1 MTRRVIINADD
12 FGLSPGVNRGIVSG
26 FREGVLTST
35 TMLVNLEF
43 FDDAVRLARENPDL
57 PLGVHLSL
65 LWGKPVSDPAEVPSL
80 VEGDGRFP
88 RSLLTLASRYF
99 LGRLS
104 RDQVRT
110 EFRNQIRTFLEAG
123 LTPTHLDTHKHV
135 HCLGGILDAV
145 ISVAREFGIDKVR
158 LPREDRP
165 RPRRTPDGRPGTRG
179 SRKSAGKRRLIRF
192 LCRGARERLNEAGI
206 RTADHFVG
214 IEHGHG
220 LNSDVLN
227 LILSN
232 LGAGTT
238 EIMCHPGYADEHAR
252 RYAST
257 PPHRE
262 VELASLKDPRVKD
275 CMASGAIRLIHY
287 GEL

>member
-26 FREGVLTST
+26 FREGVLSST

-65 LWGKPVSDPAEVPSL
+65 LWGRPVSDPSTVPSL

-88 RSLLTLASRYF
+88 RSLTTLASRYF
-99 LGRLS
+99 LGRLA
-104 RDQVRT
+104 RDQVRA

-135 HCLGGILDAV
+135 HCLGGILDAL

-158 LPREDRP
+158 LPSEDRP
-165 RPRRTPDGRPGTRG
+165 SPRRMPDDRPGPRG

-192 LCRGARERLNEAGI
+192 LCRGARERLSRAGI
-206 RTADHFVG
+206 RTADHFAG
-214 IEHGHG
+214 IEHGHC

-232 LGAGTT
+232 LGTGTT
-238 EIMCHPGYADEHAR
+238 EIMCHPGYTDEHAQ

-262 VELASLKDPRVKD
+262 VELESLKDPRIED
-275 CMASGAIRLIHY
+275 CLAAGAIQLIHY